1 LALFDPKNPDFDLKN
16 ASFSPVCSLE
26 KLFRVHLPE
35 SCRRLLGHPVSSR
48 LRLFG
53 TSMLK
58 FLKKYFEIRKFCAW
72 ISSNNKGNHGKVVG
86 SSIKEAV
93 CAFGA
98 LS

>member
-1 LALFDPKNPDFDLKN
+1 
-16 ASFSPVCSLE
+16 
-26 KLFRVHLPE
+26 
-35 SCRRLLGHPVSSR
+35 
-48 LRLFG
+48 
-53 TSMLK
+53 MLK